1 MLAWI
6 FIRFPPVSKTSRMFR
21 MFRMFRMSEAFG
33 FPMVFGKKSKTE
45 SSPTAMTALRGDM
58 FLDQTLYAERLA
70 NNKNA

>member
-1 MLAWI
+1 
-6 FIRFPPVSKTSRMFR
+6 

-33 FPMVFGKKSKTE
+33 FPMVFGKKSKTK